1 MRQKRKS
8 ERNSGGSIYI
18 GEHSGGERLRQL
30 CTTCA
35 NSLGGGEKSSWA
47 GELIQRLELPRVG
60 SG

>member
-1 MRQKRKS
+1 MK
-8 ERNSGGSIYI
+8 ENSGGSIYI

-35 NSLGGGEKSSWA
+35 NSLGGGEKNSWA